1 MALPRYTGT
10 VVGFVPNS
18 VGNGTGPT
26 ANDSFYFHNQIVPE
40 AVWRINHNLNKFPAV
55 TVVDSALSVVIG
67 EIQYIDENNVEIT
80 FSGGFSG
87 KAYFN

>member
-1 MALPRYTGT
+1 MPLPRYTGT
-10 VVGFVPNS
+10 VVGFVPDS
-18 VGNGTGPT
+18 IGSGGQGSS
-26 ANDSFYFHNQIVPE
+26 DSFFFYNQIVP
-40 AVWRINHNLNKFPAV
+40 AATWRITHNLNKFPSV

-67 EIQYIDENNVEIT
+67 EIQYIDENTVELT